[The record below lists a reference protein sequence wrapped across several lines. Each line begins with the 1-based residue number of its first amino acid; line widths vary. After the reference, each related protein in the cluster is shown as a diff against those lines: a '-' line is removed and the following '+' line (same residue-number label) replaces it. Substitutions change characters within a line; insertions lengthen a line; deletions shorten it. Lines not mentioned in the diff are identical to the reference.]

1 MMQHF
6 SERPTAATIARWCT
20 MPDPAGPASAARSAR
35 LAHAKY
41 QAKYRARQRAKEA
54 ARRGRKP

>member
-1 MMQHF
+1 MMKY

-41 QAKYRARQRAKEA
+41 QAKYRARRRAEAA